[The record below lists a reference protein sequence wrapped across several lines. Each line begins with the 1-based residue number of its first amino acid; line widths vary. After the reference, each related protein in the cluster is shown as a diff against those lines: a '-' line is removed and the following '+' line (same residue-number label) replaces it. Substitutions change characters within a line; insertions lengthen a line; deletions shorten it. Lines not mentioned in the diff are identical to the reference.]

1 MAIVASDSGGGGE
14 YKLVPQGTHQAVCN
28 TVVDLG
34 KQNTEFQGQ
43 GKVQHKVYIR
53 WELPTER
60 LTWTDRDGVEREG
73 PMSIGKTYTLS
84 LHEKAALRGDLEAW
98 RGRAFTADELKGFD
112 VAALLG
118 KACQLTV
125 VHAERAGKVYA
136 NVQSLAGWPKG
147 LNRPEKTEQPL
158 LIYDGDHPSA
168 YDDLPEWLRTKV
180 DAQVKDAPKP
190 QNTGGFDD
198 LDDDVPF

>member
-1 MAIVASDSGGGGE
+1 MAIMASDSGGGGDF
-14 YKLVPQGTHQAVCN
+14 KIVPQGTHQAICN

-43 GKVQHKVYIR
+43 GKVQHKVYLR
-53 WELPTER
+53 WELPHER
-60 LTWTDRDGVEREG
+60 LTWTDREGVEREG

-98 RGRAFTADELKGFD
+98 RGRGFTREELDGFD

-118 KACQLTV
+118 KACQLSV
-125 VHAERAGKVYA
+125 VHEERNGKTYA
-136 NVQSLAGWPKG
+136 NIKSVAGWPKG
-147 LNRPEKTEQPL
+147 LDRPNAEQPL
-158 LIYDGDHPSA
+158 LLYDTDHPRA
-168 YDDLPEWLRTKV
+168 YEDLPEWLRKKV
-180 DAQVKDAPKP
+180 DEQVKDQPKSSP
-190 QNTGGFDD
+190 QWADD

>member
-1 MAIVASDSGGGGE
+1 MAIVATDSGGGGDF
-14 YKLVPQGTHQAVCN
+14 KLVPQGTHQAICN

-43 GKVQHKVYIR
+43 GKVQHKVYLR
-53 WELPTER
+53 WELPHER

-118 KACQLTV
+118 KACQLSV
-125 VHAERAGKVYA
+125 VHDEKNGKTYA
-136 NVQSLAGWPKG
+136 NIKSLAGWPKG
-147 LNRPEKTEQPL
+147 LERPNPEQPL
-158 LIYDGDHPSA
+158 LIYDDDHSNA
-168 YDDLPEWLRTKV
+168 YDDLPEWLRKKV
-180 DAQVKDAPKP
+180 DEQVVDQPRHV
-190 QNTGGFDD
+190 GGYADD